1 MFRGCKTEDMPPHI
15 YSLAQTAYR
24 TMLETRRDQSL
35 IFMGRSG
42 SGKTASFKHALY
54 YLTLAAGSTN
64 RLLTA
69 EKINAINTILEGFGN
84 TKTVMNSNA
93 TRFTQIFSLDFDH
106 SGQIASAS
114 VQIMLMEK
122 ARAGRRTNDEAT
134 FHVITRL
141 LAGAEGLLQ
150 KELQLDNVN
159 LEENNLFVLISSKLE
174 ERQKAS
180 ADFMRLVTAF
190 HTLNVDPKSV
200 KAIWSVLAAIFHLGL
215 ASATKVGS
223 GSTARIQF
231 AHPSSARKAA
241 SLLGVSMEELLA
253 AAFASSLNNSNPGT
267 PTKSLSDTVDNTLN
281 AAFDSLEGL
290 VIGLYSEAVAAA
302 VSLINKSI
310 STSIHTIAS
319 ILLVDS
325 PGFQNPASCGLQ
337 AGATLSDLKHNYLQE
352 RLQLLFHH
360 MTLVMPRERYAQEMV
375 EIDTEGFNESFPGP
389 LVSLIDRSPQSHVVR
404 TSQANLREADRRGLL
419 WLLDEESIY
428 PNANDDSFLER
439 LFTHYGDRE
448 SQSLLRKAPG
458 SRQFVLQHLQ
468 GTNPVLYS
476 ASGWLKN
483 SREHPAVKNAISLL
497 QDSSKEEISTLFIGN
512 LNRGGTIFCGSI
524 AGMEGTQSLRRV
536 SSIRRS
542 FTSAGV
548 KRNSVMLQV
557 KFTVDGLIDTLRRT
571 GTHFVH
577 CYLLQHNGGTATI
590 ANGKLLQ
597 HTSEDIVNVPLLRS
611 QVGANSS
618 SGIIFYSKFRL
629 SGSRFSSPRG
639 CTSPPPWISR
649 KCTTERVCAALWA
662 LNRHRHAERKRLRGV
677 HSVSQRDRLVDIPRR
692 PESGEFDTLIYSS
705 WNHLRD
711 GNHLVVHEGAI

>member
-1 MFRGCKTEDMPPHI
+1 MFKGCKTEDMPPHI

-24 TMLETRRDQSL
+24 AMLETRRDQSL

-64 RLLTA
+64 KLLTA
-69 EKINAINTILEGFGN
+69 EKVNAINTILEAFGN

-122 ARAGRRTNDEAT
+122 ARAGRRINNEAT

-150 KELQLDNVN
+150 KELQLDTAN
-159 LEENNLFVLISSKLE
+159 LDENNLFVIISSKLD

-180 ADFMRLVTAF
+180 ADFVRLVQAF
-190 HTLNVDPKSV
+190 HTLNVDQNSV
-200 KAIWSVLAAIFHLGL
+200 KAIWSVLAAIYHLGL

-223 GSTARIQF
+223 GSTARVQF

-241 SLLGVSMEELLA
+241 GLLGVSMDDLLA
-253 AAFASSLNNSNPGT
+253 AAFSTSLTNSNPGT
-267 PTKSLSDTVDNTLN
+267 PTRSPSDPGDNTLN

-302 VSLINKSI
+302 VSLINKAV

-325 PGFQNPASCGLQ
+325 PGFQNPASCGTQ

-404 TSQANLREADRRGLL
+404 TSQRDLREADRRGLL

-428 PNANDDSFLER
+428 PNSNDDSFLER
-439 LFTHYGDRE
+439 LFTHYGDRD

-476 ASGWLKN
+476 ASGWLKS
-483 SREHPAVKNAISLL
+483 SREHPTVKNAIGLL
-497 QDSSKEEISTLFIGN
+497 QDSSKEELSSLFIGN
-512 LNRGGTIFCGSI
+512 LARGGTIFCGSI

-611 QVGANSS
+611 QVCVAVRFNDSNFNQFSFLRFADHKSSRLLVFIASAFPKAFHSMSS
-618 SGIIFYSKFRL
+618 SD
-629 SGSRFSSPRG
+629 
-639 CTSPPPWISR
+639 
-649 KCTTERVCAALWA
+649 ALD
-662 LNRHRHAERKRLRGV
+662 
-677 HSVSQRDRLVDIPRR
+677 S
-692 PESGEFDTLIYSS
+692 
-705 WNHLRD
+705 
-711 GNHLVVHEGAI
+711 

>member
-24 TMLETRRDQSL
+24 SMLETRRDQSL

-64 RLLTA
+64 KILTA
-69 EKINAINTILEGFGN
+69 EKINAINTVLEAFGN
-84 TKTVMNSNA
+84 TKTSMSSNA

-122 ARAGRRTNDEAT
+122 ARAGRRINNENN

-159 LEENNLFVLISSKLE
+159 LDENNLFVFISNQLD

-180 ADFMRLVTAF
+180 ADFVRLCAAF
-190 HTLNVDPKSV
+190 YTLNVDQNSV
-200 KAIWSVLAAIFHLGL
+200 KAIWNVMAAIYHLGL

-223 GSTARIQF
+223 GSTARVQF
-231 AHPSSARKAA
+231 AHPSAARKAA
-241 SLLGVSMEELLA
+241 HLLGVSMEELLV
-253 AAFASSLNNSNPGT
+253 AAFSTSLTGSNPGT
-267 PTKSLSDTVDNTLN
+267 PTRSPPDSIDNTLN

-290 VIGLYSEAVAAA
+290 VIGLYSEAVSAA
-302 VSLINKSI
+302 VSLINKAI

-337 AGATLSDLKHNYLQE
+337 TGATLSDLKHNYLQE
-352 RLQLLFHH
+352 RLQLLYHH

-404 TSQANLREADRRGLL
+404 TSQRDLREADRRGLL

-439 LFTHYGDRE
+439 LFTHYGDRD

-468 GTNPVLYS
+468 GTNPVLYT
-476 ASGWLKN
+476 ATGWLKS
-483 SREHPAVKNAISLL
+483 SREHPSVKNATSLL
-497 QDSSKEEISTLFIGN
+497 QDSSKEEISSLFIGN

-611 QVGANSS
+611 QVGA
-618 SGIIFYSKFRL
+618 
-629 SGSRFSSPRG
+629 SRS
-639 CTSPPPWISR
+639 
-649 KCTTERVCAALWA
+649 
-662 LNRHRHAERKRLRGV
+662 
-677 HSVSQRDRLVDIPRR
+677 
-692 PESGEFDTLIYSS
+692 
-705 WNHLRD
+705 
-711 GNHLVVHEGAI
+711 

>member
-1 MFRGCKTEDMPPHI
+1 MFKGCKTEDMPPHI

-24 TMLETRRDQSL
+24 SMLESRRDQSL

-64 RLLTA
+64 KLLTA
-69 EKINAINTILEGFGN
+69 EKINAINTIVEAFGN

-122 ARAGRRTNDEAT
+122 TRAGRRNNNEST

-159 LEENNLFVLISSKLE
+159 LDENNLFVIMSSKLD

-180 ADFMRLVTAF
+180 ADFVRLMQAF
-190 HTLNVDPKSV
+190 YTLNVDQTSV
-200 KAIWSVLAAIFHLGL
+200 KAIYCVLAAIFHLGL

-223 GSTARIQF
+223 GTSARVQF
-231 AHPSSARKAA
+231 AHPSAARKAA

-253 AAFASSLNNSNPGT
+253 AAFSTSLTNSNPGT
-267 PTKSLSDTVDNTLN
+267 PTRSPPDSGDNTLN

-290 VIGLYSEAVAAA
+290 VIGLYSEAMAAA
-302 VSLINKSI
+302 ISLINKAI

-337 AGATLSDLKHNYLQE
+337 SGATLSDLKHNYLQE

-360 MTLVMPRERYAQEMV
+360 MTLVMPRERYAQEMI
-375 EIDTEGFNESFPGP
+375 EIDSEGFNESFPGP

-404 TSQANLREADRRGLL
+404 TSQRDLREADRRGLL

-428 PNANDDSFLER
+428 PNSNDDSFLER

-458 SRQFVLQHLQ
+458 SHQFVLQHLQ

-497 QDSSKEEISTLFIGN
+497 QDSSKEEVSSLFIGN
-512 LNRGGTIFCGSI
+512 LARGGTIFCGSI

-536 SSIRRS
+536 SSIRRT

-557 KFTVDGLIDTLRRT
+557 KFAVDGLIDTLRRT

-577 CYLLQHNGGTATI
+577 CYLLQHNGGTATV
-590 ANGKLLQ
+590 ANGKLMQ

-611 QVGANSS
+611 QVGFEASL
-618 SGIIFYSKFRL
+618 GIY
-629 SGSRFSSPRG
+629 
-639 CTSPPPWISR
+639 
-649 KCTTERVCAALWA
+649 
-662 LNRHRHAERKRLRGV
+662 H
-677 HSVSQRDRLVDIPRR
+677 
-692 PESGEFDTLIYSS
+692 Y
-705 WNHLRD
+705 NHF
-711 GNHLVVHEGAI
+711 

>member
-64 RLLTA
+64 KLLTA
-69 EKINAINTILEGFGN
+69 EKVNAINTILESFGN

-122 ARAGRRTNDEAT
+122 ARAGRRTNSEAT

-159 LEENNLFVLISSKLE
+159 LDENNLFVFLSSKLE
-174 ERQKAS
+174 DRQKAS
-180 ADFMRLVTAF
+180 ADFVRLMQAF
-190 HTLNVDPKSV
+190 YTLNVDQNSV
-200 KAIWSVLAAIFHLGL
+200 KAIWCVLAAIFHLGL

-223 GSTARIQF
+223 GSTARVQF

-241 SLLGVSMEELLA
+241 SLLGVSMDELLA
-253 AAFASSLNNSNPGT
+253 AAFSTSLTNSNPGT
-267 PTKSLSDTVDNTLN
+267 PTRSPSDPVDNTLN

-302 VSLINKSI
+302 VSLINKAI

-337 AGATLSDLKHNYLQE
+337 TGANLSDLKHNYLQE

-389 LVSLIDRSPQSHVVR
+389 LVSLIDRSPQNQVVR
-404 TSQANLREADRRGLL
+404 SSQRDLREADRRGLL

-428 PNANDDSFLER
+428 PNSNDDSFLER

-476 ASGWLKN
+476 ASGWLKS
-483 SREHPAVKNAISLL
+483 SREHPTVKNAISLL
-497 QDSSKEEISTLFIGN
+497 QDSSKEDISTLFIGN
-512 LNRGGTIFCGSI
+512 LARGGTIFCGSI

-590 ANGKLLQ
+590 ANGKLMQ

-611 QVGANSS
+611 QVS
-618 SGIIFYSKFRL
+618 
-629 SGSRFSSPRG
+629 
-639 CTSPPPWISR
+639 
-649 KCTTERVCAALWA
+649 
-662 LNRHRHAERKRLRGV
+662 
-677 HSVSQRDRLVDIPRR
+677 
-692 PESGEFDTLIYSS
+692 
-705 WNHLRD
+705 
-711 GNHLVVHEGAI
+711 

>member
-1 MFRGCKTEDMPPHI
+1 VAMFRGCKTEDMPPHI

-24 TMLETRRDQSL
+24 SMLESRRDQSL
-35 IFMGRSG
+35 IFLGRSG

-54 YLTLAAGSTN
+54 YLTLAAGSK
-64 RLLTA
+64 LLTA
-69 EKINAINTILEGFGN
+69 EKINAINTILEAFGN

-122 ARAGRRTNDEAT
+122 VRAGRRSNDEAT

-159 LEENNLFVLISSKLE
+159 LDENNLFVVISSKLD
-174 ERQKAS
+174 ERQKGS
-180 ADFMRLVTAF
+180 ADFVRLMQAF
-190 HTLNVDPKSV
+190 YTLNVDQNSV
-200 KAIWSVLAAIFHLGL
+200 KAIWCVLAAIFHLGL

-223 GSTARIQF
+223 GSTARVQF
-231 AHPSSARKAA
+231 AHPSAARKAA
-241 SLLGVSMEELLA
+241 SLLGVSMEDLLT
-253 AAFASSLNNSNPGT
+253 AAFSTSLSNSNPGT
-267 PTKSLSDTVDNTLN
+267 PTKPLSDSVDNTLN
-281 AAFDSLEGL
+281 AAFDSLEGF

-302 VSLINKSI
+302 VSLINKAI
-310 STSIHTIAS
+310 STSTHTIAS

-337 AGATLSDLKHNYLQE
+337 SGATLSDLKHNYLQE

-360 MTLVMPRERYAQEMV
+360 TTLVMPRERYAQEMV

-389 LVSLIDRSPQSHVVR
+389 LVSLIDRSPQNHVVR
-404 TSQANLREADRRGLL
+404 TSQRDLREADRRGLL

-483 SREHPAVKNAISLL
+483 SRENPAIKNAISLL
-497 QDSSKEEISTLFIGN
+497 QDSSKEEISSVFIGN
-512 LNRGGTIFCGSI
+512 LARGGTIFCGSI

-548 KRNSVMLQV
+548 KRNSVMLQL

-590 ANGKLLQ
+590 ANGKLMQ

-611 QVGANSS
+611 QVG
-618 SGIIFYSKFRL
+618 
-629 SGSRFSSPRG
+629 
-639 CTSPPPWISR
+639 C
-649 KCTTERVCAALWA
+649 
-662 LNRHRHAERKRLRGV
+662 
-677 HSVSQRDRLVDIPRR
+677 
-692 PESGEFDTLIYSS
+692 
-705 WNHLRD
+705 
-711 GNHLVVHEGAI
+711 